1 MLRLLVSAGGTAG
14 GVYPAL
20 AVVDALSGHAEVLW
34 VGGQGGMES
43 GLVIR
48 AGLRFEAIPAAGVHG
63 VGLRALPGNLWQ
75 LARGYRAA
83 RSIVKDFQPEA
94 MLFTGGY
101 VGVPV
106 ALAGRGIPKVAYIPD
121 LLPGLALRVI
131 TRLSDSI
138 AVTTRAEAQSYAGK
152 RVISTGYPT
161 RPELQPRDQS
171 VARQALGLDP
181 QRTVV
186 LVLGGSLGAH
196 SINRAV
202 WTALPGLLDVAQ
214 VLHLTGERDW
224 PMVEG
229 VLAELPERLAPG
241 YHPHAFLHE
250 QMGAALASA
259 DLVVARAG
267 ASALGEYPLFGLP
280 AVLVPY
286 PHAWRYQR
294 ANAEYLVDM
303 GAAIQIEDDSLA
315 QDLLP
320 LVRRLL
326 GDPARMQRMGEAMQK
341 LAVPGA
347 AAAIADEVRQVA
359 RRG

>member
-1 MLRLLVSAGGTAG
+1 MEVGLVS
-14 GVYPAL
+14 
-20 AVVDALSGHAEVLW
+20 
-34 VGGQGGMES
+34 
-43 GLVIR
+43 R

-83 RSIVKDFQPEA
+83 RSIVNEFQPEA

-106 ALAGRGIPKVAYIPD
+106 ALAGRGVPKVAYVPD

-138 AVTTRAEAQSYAGK
+138 AVTTEAAGK
-152 RVISTGYPT
+152 TYGARHVVHTGYPT
-161 RPELQPRDQS
+161 RPELQPQEPLA
-171 VARQALGLDP
+171 ARQALGLDP
-181 QRTVV
+181 ERRVV
-186 LVLGGSLGAH
+186 LVLGGSLGAQ
-196 SINRAV
+196 SINQAV
-202 WTALPGLLDVAQ
+202 WTALPGLLDLAQ

-224 PMVEG
+224 PLVEG
-229 VLAELPERLAPG
+229 VQDELPERLAPA
-241 YHPHAFLHE
+241 YHPHAFLYE
-250 QMGAALASA
+250 EMGSALAAA
-259 DLVVARAG
+259 DLVVSRAG
-267 ASALGEYPLFGLP
+267 ASVLGEYPLFGLP

-303 GAAIQIEDDSLA
+303 GAATQLEDQRLA
-315 QDLLP
+315 RDLLP
-320 LVRRLL
+320 TVRGLL
-326 GDPARMQRMGEAMQK
+326 QDPARMQRMGAAMQR

-347 AAAIADEVRQVA
+347 AAVIAEEVVRVA
-359 RRG
+359 QRG